1 MAAGIRECMDSV
13 IMITPATADPI
24 VIGSSALANYRNRA
38 APGERSLLAESTPPA
53 PRNSGA
59 GDNDAF
65 PRQEPPVTPPVD
77 EERYGA
83 ASMFA
88 AAVIA
93 GNLPPMPTTMEELI
107 MRIGSAPIP
116 PESEARLKD
125 LLA

>member
-1 MAAGIRECMDSV
+1 MDSV
-13 IMITPATADPI
+13 VMITAATVDPI
-24 VIGSSALANYRNRA
+24 VIGSSALANYRNR
-38 APGERSLLAESTPPA
+38 PTTGERSLLAESTPPA

-59 GDNDAF
+59 DDKGAF

-77 EERYGA
+77 EERHGA

-93 GNLPPMPTTMEELI
+93 GNLPPVPTTMEELI